1 MLQQSLTAALVLNQ
15 AFPSDVQ
22 LDNYGNYGLGMENSW
37 EISETIGFWENHGTH
52 LEFFKQSLSGMMAVC
67 WRR

>member
-22 LDNYGNYGLGMENSW
+22 LDNYGNFGLGMENSW
-37 EISETIGFWENHGTH
+37 EISGTIG
-52 LEFFKQSLSGMMAVC
+52 
-67 WRR
+67 

>member
-1 MLQQSLTAALVLNQ
+1 MSCYTCPLCLCSSFLEMLQQSLTAALVLNQ

-37 EISETIGFWENHGTH
+37 EISETIG
-52 LEFFKQSLSGMMAVC
+52 
-67 WRR
+67 